1 MMTRYAECRVLF
13 FATALF
19 VAAISLIDPDRMFLE
34 GQISMAKSAT
44 ADEAKAVR
52 ERTTPPARDPKIA
65 VQEEYETARQ
75 RGTVEAL
82 ELFIARHPDDPLAGK
97 ARADLRLLSR

>member
-1 MMTRYAECRVLF
+1 MTRYAEGRVLL
-13 FATALF
+13 FATALL
-19 VAAISLIDPDRMFLE
+19 VVAISLVDPDRMFGE
-34 GQISMAKSAT
+34 GRISMAKGAS
-44 ADEAKAVR
+44 ADEVKAVR

-65 VQEEYETARQ
+65 VQEEYEIARQ
-75 RGTVEAL
+75 QGTVEAL